1 MFSGIGRCAAS
12 WALAIGCA
20 TSLGCGASA
29 SQSPVA
35 AGAAPAPAPATAAAV
50 REPAPAAVEP
60 AATAPAAPVESPG
73 FAEAM
78 AKLRPVEAEPARAAL
93 QAKPEDAQLYAQ
105 AATAYAP
112 TDAPVMTLIWGMMH
126 LAMGGGASEAQVG
139 QAFVKVLSERV
150 VVGNDA
156 DGRVSYNVRLAPGQM
171 PVREHPNGSLE
182 APFAHAF
189 EGMFGATLMGFQ
201 PPWSVEEVYDVLS
214 SWTGVVATRGTPLDE
229 LLELDGWLVATAKA
243 GHLEAYCFRLVGGA
257 FPAELKA
264 YKAGHAQDLKALA
277 EYLKSAPLKPKRAVM
292 PDDLV
297 RLK

>member
-1 MFSGIGRCAAS
+1 MFSGIGRRAGS

-20 TSLGCGASA
+20 ASLGCSASA
-29 SQSPVA
+29 PQAPVA
-35 AGAAPAPAPATAAAV
+35 AAPAPVAIAPV
-50 REPAPAAVEP
+50 IEPVPAAVEP
-60 AATAPAAPVESPG
+60 AAAAPAAPVESPG

-78 AKLRPVEAEPARAAL
+78 AKLRPAEAEPARAAL

-105 AATAYAP
+105 AATAYAA
-112 TDAPVMTLIWGMMH
+112 TDTPVMTLIWGMMH

-156 DGRVSYNVRLAPGQM
+156 GGRVSYNVRLAPGQM
-171 PVREHPNGSLE
+171 PIREHPNGSVE

-189 EGMFGATLMGFQ
+189 EGLFGATLLGFQ

-214 SWTGVVATRGTPLDE
+214 SWAGVVATRGTPLDE
-229 LLELDGWLVATAKA
+229 LLELDGWLVAAAKA
-243 GHLEAYCFRLVGGA
+243 GHLEAYCFRLVGAA

-264 YKAGHAQDLKALA
+264 YKAGHAKELKALD
-277 EYLKSAPLKPKRAVM
+277 EYLKSAALQPKRAVM